1 MGFSDIN
8 ASTLGKENMTHS
20 LTAKNR
26 SNITVSG
33 VNDVP
38 EFDDTTVLLATS
50 AGNMALTGRELR
62 IKVLDTSSGVVE
74 VEGRLDGVAYYDA
87 QDKDKKKN
95 RLGRLFG

>member
-1 MGFSDIN
+1 MNTVNS
-8 ASTLGKENMTHS
+8 GKETLAHS

-33 VNDVP
+33 VVDVP
-38 EFDDTTVLLATS
+38 EFDDATVLLATS

-62 IKVLDTSSGVVE
+62 IKVLDTHSGVVE
-74 VEGRLDGVAYYDA
+74 VEGRLDGVTYYDA

-95 RLGRLFG
+95 RLSRLFG

>member
-1 MGFSDIN
+1 MGYSDIN
-8 ASTLGKENMTHS
+8 TASVSKENTSHL

-26 SNITVSG
+26 NNVTVSG
-33 VNDVP
+33 VKDVP

-74 VEGRLDGVAYYDA
+74 VEGRLDGVTYYDD